1 MDHSPQK
8 QRHHSAQ
15 AEPLCV
21 VDSDD
26 LKAIVAGFDPDR
38 IGLSQAWNEFYLA
51 CQAAGGSHELLR
63 AIHDIKE
70 SIEDAE
76 GKTHGR

>member
-1 MDHSPQK
+1 VAHSPHINHQ
-8 QRHHSAQ
+8 A
-15 AEPLCV
+15 AEPLCAI
-21 VDSDD
+21 DSDD
-26 LKAIVAGFDPDR
+26 LTAIVAGFEPER

-51 CQAAGGSHELLR
+51 CQAAGATHELLR

-76 GKTHGR
+76 GACHGH